1 MGTRDI
7 LIETPRDTLSALGE
21 VVRQEA
27 LQKASH
33 VSNTQEL
40 TALRLQAN
48 RLEHLL
54 QVMPAGVVVIDG
66 KGFVR
71 QSNNLAK
78 ALLGEPLEGQLW
90 RNIIARSF
98 KPQADDGHEVSLYD
112 GRKVKLSIT
121 PLEKE
126 PGQLIVLTDLTE
138 TRQLQQRIGHLQ
150 KLSSLGKMV
159 ASLAHQI
166 RTPLSAAM
174 LYAANLSNNTLQ
186 KTSREKF
193 SNKLVSRLRDL
204 ESQVND
210 MLLFAKSGDEQVIT
224 EISLYSLMQEVQQGA
239 DAMLQIQQAKLVL
252 SLPEPNVVVLGNK
265 TALVGALQNLIHNA
279 LTVKPKDAVIILA
292 ASRQSDNPDC
302 VDLSVTDNGPGIK
315 HENLNRIF
323 EPFFTTKSNGTGLGL
338 AVVRSVA
345 QSHQGKAHAANL
357 IDGGAC
363 FTLSLPTLDVS
374 QSTDKFNIS
383 SHQAIARTAQAV
395 VPTAQAVA
403 PTAQAVAPTPSVQ
416 PQQYFADAA
425 GN

>member
-1 MGTRDI
+1 MGTRNI

-21 VVRQEA
+21 VVRHDALKQA
-27 LQKASH
+27 LQA
-33 VSNTQEL
+33 SNTQEL
-40 TALRLQAN
+40 DALRLQAN

-66 KGFVR
+66 KGYVR

-90 RNIIARSF
+90 RTIIARSF

-174 LYAANLSNNTLQ
+174 LYAANLSNNTLN
-186 KTSREKF
+186 KMSREKF
-193 SNKLVSRLRDL
+193 SEKLVSRLRDL

-224 EISLYSLMQEVQQGA
+224 EISLHSLMQEVQQGA
-239 DAMLQIQQAKLVL
+239 DAMLQSQNASLVL
-252 SLPEPNVVVLGNK
+252 SLPEPDVIILGNK
-265 TALVGALQNLIHNA
+265 TALAGALQNLIHNA
-279 LTVKPKDAVIILA
+279 LTVKPQNAQINLT
-292 ASRQSDNPDC
+292 ASRQHDDPCWVN
-302 VDLSVTDNGPGIK
+302 LSVTDNGPGIK
-315 HENLNRIF
+315 TENISRVF

-338 AVVRSVA
+338 AVVMSVA
-345 QSHQGKAHAANL
+345 QSHQGKVHVTNL
-357 IDGGAC
+357 ADGGAC
-363 FTLSLPTLDVS
+363 FTMCLPTYDVS
-374 QSTDKFNIS
+374 QSPQHVI
-383 SHQAIARTAQAV
+383 
-395 VPTAQAVA
+395 
-403 PTAQAVAPTPSVQ
+403 PSTHTSQ
-416 PQQYFADAA
+416 PQQYYADAA
-425 GN
+425 GS

>member
-1 MGTRDI
+1 MGTSNI

-21 VVRQEA
+21 VIRHEA
-27 LQKASH
+27 LQNASH
-33 VSNTQEL
+33 VSNTKEL
-40 TALRLQAN
+40 DALRLQAN

-66 KGFVR
+66 KGVVR

-78 ALLGEPLEGQLW
+78 TLLGEPLEGQLW
-90 RNIIARSF
+90 RTIIARSF

-174 LYAANLSNNTLQ
+174 LYAANLSNNTLN

-193 SNKLVSRLRDL
+193 SSKLVSRLRDL

-210 MLLFAKSGDEQVIT
+210 MLLFAKSGDQQVIS
-224 EISLYSLMQEVQQGA
+224 EISLQSLMQEVQQGA
-239 DAMLQIQQAKLVL
+239 DAMLQSQQANLVL
-252 SLPEPNVVVLGNK
+252 SLPEPDVIILGNK

-279 LTVKPKDAVIILA
+279 LTVKPKNALITVA
-292 ASRQSDNPDC
+292 ASRQCGNPDW

-315 HENLNRIF
+315 NENLSRIF
-323 EPFFTTKSNGTGLGL
+323 EPFYTTKSNGTGLGL

-345 QSHQGKAHAANL
+345 QSHQGKVQVTNL
-357 IDGGAC
+357 VEGGAC
-363 FTLSLPTLDVS
+363 FTLSLPTYDVS
-374 QSTDKFNIS
+374 QSPQQTIALTK
-383 SHQAIARTAQAV
+383 QANALTKQGV
-395 VPTAQAVA
+395 VPTR
-403 PTAQAVAPTPSVQ
+403 SVHS
-416 PQQYFADAA
+416 QQYFADAA
-425 GN
+425 GS

>member
-1 MGTRDI
+1 MGTSNI
-7 LIETPRDTLSALGE
+7 LIETPHDTLSALGE
-21 VVRQEA
+21 VVRHDA
-27 LQKASH
+27 LNKATH
-33 VSNTQEL
+33 APNTQEL
-40 TALRLQAN
+40 DALRLQAN

-66 KGFVR
+66 KGIVR

-78 ALLGEPLEGQLW
+78 ALLGEPLEGQMW
-90 RNIIARSF
+90 RTIIARSF

-150 KLSSLGKMV
+150 KLSSLGRMV

-174 LYAANLSNNTLQ
+174 LYAANLSNNSLN
-186 KTSREKF
+186 KTSRVKF

-210 MLLFAKSGDEQVIT
+210 MLLFAKSGDEQVVS
-224 EISLYSLMQEVQQGA
+224 EISLNSLMQEVQLGA
-239 DAMLQIQQAKLVL
+239 DAMLQNQQAKLVL
-252 SLPEPNVVVLGNK
+252 SLPDPDVVILGNK
-265 TALVGALQNLIHNA
+265 TALAGALQNLIHNA
-279 LTVKPKDAVIILA
+279 LTVKPQNAVIHLA
-292 ASRQSDNPDC
+292 ASLPSDDSDWVN
-302 VDLSVTDNGPGIK
+302 LSVTDNGPGIK
-315 HENLNRIF
+315 IENINRVF

-345 QSHQGKAHAANL
+345 QSHQGKVNVVNL
-357 IDGGAC
+357 SDGGAC
-363 FTLSLPTLDVS
+363 FTLCLPTFDTS
-374 QSTDKFNIS
+374 QSQQ
-383 SHQAIARTAQAV
+383 QAIAPKQTA
-395 VPTAQAVA
+395 
-403 PTAQAVAPTPSVQ
+403 Q

-425 GN
+425 GS

>member
-1 MGTRDI
+1 MGTSNI
-7 LIETPRDTLSALGE
+7 LIETPSDAFSALGE
-21 VVRQEA
+21 VVRHDA
-27 LQKASH
+27 LKKASH
-33 VSNTQEL
+33 ASNTQEL
-40 TALRLQAN
+40 DALRLQAN

-54 QVMPAGVVVIDG
+54 QVMPAGVVVVDG

-78 ALLGEPLEGQLW
+78 TLLGEPLEGQLW
-90 RNIIARSF
+90 RTIIARSF

-174 LYAANLSNNTLQ
+174 LYAANLSNNTLN

-193 SNKLVSRLRDL
+193 SHKLVSRLRDL

-210 MLLFAKSGDEQVIT
+210 MLLFAKSGDEQVIS
-224 EISLYSLMQEVQQGA
+224 EISLHSLMQEVQQGA
-239 DAMLQIQQAKLVL
+239 DAMLQSQQATLTL
-252 SLPEPNVVVLGNK
+252 SLPDPDVVILGNK
-265 TALVGALQNLIHNA
+265 TALAGALQNLIHNA
-279 LTVKPKDAVIILA
+279 LTVVSQKAVIKLTAVRQGNNADWVDIL
-292 ASRQSDNPDC
+292 
-302 VDLSVTDNGPGIK
+302 VIDNGPGVK
-315 HENLNRIF
+315 TENINRIF

-345 QSHQGKAHAANL
+345 QSHQGKVQASNL
-357 IDGGAC
+357 ADGGAC
-363 FTLSLPTLDVS
+363 FTMCLPTYDVS
-374 QSTDKFNIS
+374 QLSNQANAFPHKTTQKAIS
-383 SHQAIARTAQAV
+383 PTSKVTPKQYYADTAR
-395 VPTAQAVA
+395 
-403 PTAQAVAPTPSVQ
+403 S
-416 PQQYFADAA
+416 
-425 GN
+425 

>member
-1 MGTRDI
+1 MGTNNISIDTSG
-7 LIETPRDTLSALGE
+7 ETLSALGD
-21 VVRQEA
+21 VVRHDA
-27 LQKASH
+27 FKKASH
-33 VSNTQEL
+33 APNSQEL
-40 TALRLQAN
+40 DALRLQAN

-66 KGFVR
+66 KGVVR

-90 RNIIARSF
+90 RTIIARSF

-112 GRKVKLSIT
+112 GRKVKLSTT

-174 LYAANLSNNTLQ
+174 LYAANLSNNTLN

-210 MLLFAKSGDEQVIT
+210 MLLFAKSGDEQVVS
-224 EISLYSLMQEVQQGA
+224 EISLHSLMHEVQQGA
-239 DAMLQIQQAKLVL
+239 DAMLQNQNAKLVL
-252 SLPEPNVVVLGNK
+252 SLPEPDVIILGNK
-265 TALVGALQNLIHNA
+265 NALAGALQNLIHNA
-279 LTVKPKDAVIILA
+279 LTVKPQNAVINLS
-292 ASRQSDNPDC
+292 ASRQTDNPNW

-315 HENLNRIF
+315 AENINRVF

-338 AVVRSVA
+338 AVVKSVA
-345 QSHQGKAHAANL
+345 QSHQGKVHVTNSAE
-357 IDGGAC
+357 GGAC
-363 FTLSLPTLDVS
+363 FTLCLPTYDDR
-374 QSTDKFNIS
+374 QSP
-383 SHQAIARTAQAV
+383 HQAIAPSKQAI
-395 VPTAQAVA
+395 A
-403 PTAQAVAPTPSVQ
+403 PTKQAIAPTKSVQ

-425 GN
+425 GS